1 MAPVRPSLIEN
12 CPKPCSE
19 TCNCKIKPDCA
30 GPIERVMQQHLTVQL
45 HLCSQ
50 LEEIAD
56 ELPESIDPQ
65 KLLVVARSILP
76 TVKRAHE
83 FEETRVFP
91 QIQAEAIGC
100 RAISTSLERLKF
112 EHWEDESFAEELCD
126 GLIKFVTMGTD
137 PSPDTLGYMLRGFFE
152 GLRRHIAFE
161 MDHIL
166 PLLRQPPGYSLQ

>member
-1 MAPVRPSLIEN
+1 MAPVRLSPVEDCS
-12 CPKPCSE
+12 KPCSE
-19 TCNCKIKPDCA
+19 TCNCKIMPDCA
-30 GPIERVMQQHLTVQL
+30 EPIEKVMQQHLAVQL

-56 ELPESIDPQ
+56 ELPENIDHQ
-65 KLLVVARSILP
+65 RLLVVARSILP
-76 TVKRAHE
+76 TVKKAHE

-91 QIQAEAIGC
+91 HIQAEAIGC
-100 RAISTSLERLKF
+100 EGISTSLERLKF

-126 GLIKFVTMGTD
+126 GLIKFVTKEAD

-161 MDHIL
+161 MEHIL
-166 PLLRQPPGYSLQ
+166 PLLRQPTGFSLQ